1 MSSSVIAGAPAL
13 VILAAGHALAQVA
26 GNPADLIQ
34 QDRLMATL
42 KELPTNRA
50 AMGDEA
56 SRAGL
61 RKTETLISQKLTEL
75 GYTPVMQEFKW
86 ALPAKDWP
94 TEASKPDSPKPD
106 SAKPDVAKPD
116 VAKPDD
122 AKPGT
127 DSPAPESAK
136 VLEHTWHNIIVNIP
150 GSELPNE
157 VVLIGAHFDAVPGAP
172 GADDNGTGTAA
183 LLEVARVLKDHPN
196 KRTIRLVFFNLEEC
210 GLIGSSRYVTQA
222 RPDWKGGK
230 NDAGESQPPK
240 EKIVGMVSL
249 EMLGY
254 FSDEPNSQKSPLPP
268 VKDVFEPP
276 TVGDTIAVVG
286 LKGDQAFISKLTG
299 GMQKSA
305 PGLKLTVVD
314 FLPFPIPDMT
324 RSDHRPFMLAGI
336 PAVMVTDTANFRN
349 PNYHKATDTLETI
362 DAKRFTL
369 VAKAI
374 AGATYELAEQA
385 PK

>member
-1 MSSSVIAGAPAL
+1 MSSKVIAAAPAL
-13 VILAAGHALAQVA
+13 VMVLAGQALAQPVT
-26 GNPADLIQ
+26 NPAELIQ
-34 QDRLMATL
+34 QERLMATL
-42 KELPTNRA
+42 KELPTSRA

-56 SRAGL
+56 GREGL
-61 RKTETLISQKLTEL
+61 RKTEALIEKKLKEL
-75 GYTPVMQEFKW
+75 GYTPVLQEFKW

-94 TEASKPDSPKPD
+94 TEAPKPDSPKPD
-106 SAKPDVAKPD
+106 PAKPDA
-116 VAKPDD
+116 ARPDD

-183 LLEVARVLKDHPN
+183 LLEVARVLKDHPT

-222 RPDWKGGK
+222 RPDWKGSK
-230 NDAGESQPPK
+230 NEAGQAQPPK

-268 VKDVFEPP
+268 VKDVFDPP

-299 GMQKSA
+299 GMQKNA

-349 PNYHKATDTLETI
+349 PNYHQPTDTVETI

-374 AGATYELAEQA
+374 AGATYDLAESA